1 MASND
6 GKWLEHKVQA
16 MLNKHKEQHKSFNYR
31 FYDTTSARGSFL
43 PPSPG
48 DFFWIHQGI
57 NTLIECKSTTTGA
70 DLWKLLNS
78 GKTSKL
84 QVPRHRMWHLA
95 GSPSIYVWGNVET
108 GEIKVF
114 CGESV
119 VEAFMS
125 KDKTKMKEIRNE
137 IIKI

>member
-16 MLNKHKEQHKSFNYR
+16 DLIKHKANHKSFFYR

-48 DFFWIHQGI
+48 DFLW
-57 NTLIECKSTTTGA
+57 NYKSVSTLIECKSTATGK
-70 DLWKLLNS
+70 DLWQLINS
-78 GKTSKL
+78 SKTSKL
-84 QVPRHRMWHLA
+84 QIPRHRMWHLS
-95 GSPSIYVWGNVET
+95 GCPSIYVWGNVET
-108 GEIKVF
+108 GEIKVY

-125 KDKTKMKEIRNE
+125 KDKTKMKGIRNE
-137 IIKI
+137 LIKI